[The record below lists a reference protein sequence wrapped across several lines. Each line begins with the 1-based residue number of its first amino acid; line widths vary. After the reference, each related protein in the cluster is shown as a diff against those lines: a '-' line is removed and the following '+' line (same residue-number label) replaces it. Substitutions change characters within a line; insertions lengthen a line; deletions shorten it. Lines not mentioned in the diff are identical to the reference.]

1 MSSLSRR
8 ASPLS
13 RPRPQPPPP
22 HIVSMIHGSFA
33 TADKLDFESVS
44 FVSPNDDRRQ
54 GNTTR
59 KEEGQREGSLQG
71 CTEILIDQIRLRA
84 EFRIMNERPKSNAVF
99 GIDCGARDR
108 SRVGMKSG
116 ILAES
121 NRRNTEERERE
132 RSRDGGGDEIPFP
145 GNETKLGGGE
155 AGQFKTSQQTIIR
168 KSDHHA
174 PNWFFG
180 RGSRLRARRLN

>member
-13 RPRPQPPPP
+13 RPQPPPP
-22 HIVSMIHGSFA
+22 HIISMIHGSFA

-44 FVSPNDDRRQ
+44 FVSPNDDRRRQ
-54 GNTTR
+54 HHPEGR

-121 NRRNTEERERE
+121 NRRNTEERERDRE
-132 RSRDGGGDEIPFP
+132 RDREM
-145 GNETKLGGGE
+145 EEATKFL
-155 AGQFKTSQQTIIR
+155 F
-168 KSDHHA
+168 
-174 PNWFFG
+174 
-180 RGSRLRARRLN
+180 RATKRS

>member
-132 RSRDGGGDEIPFP
+132 RDREM
-145 GNETKLGGGE
+145 EEATKFL
-155 AGQFKTSQQTIIR
+155 F
-168 KSDHHA
+168 
-174 PNWFFG
+174 
-180 RGSRLRARRLN
+180 RATKRS